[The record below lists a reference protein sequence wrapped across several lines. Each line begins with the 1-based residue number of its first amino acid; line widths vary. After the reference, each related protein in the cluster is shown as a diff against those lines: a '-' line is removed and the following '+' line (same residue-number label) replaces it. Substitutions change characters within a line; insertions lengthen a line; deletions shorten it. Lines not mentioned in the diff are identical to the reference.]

1 MKGIVLAGGTG
12 SRLMPITAGT
22 SKQLLPIYDK
32 PMIFYPLSVLM
43 LAGIRDILIIA
54 APESMASMRG
64 LLGDGAHLG
73 MNLTYAE
80 QPEPRGIADAYIIGA
95 DHVGNDRSALI
106 LGDNLFHGAGFQDLL
121 REAREKSDGCTLFG
135 YPVADPERYAVA
147 ETDAH
152 GNLIGIEEK
161 PTCPASKNAIT
172 GLYFYDSDVVEMA
185 RGLRPSHRGELEITD
200 VNKLYL
206 EAHGARLVQLG
217 RGFTWL
223 DAGTFRSLLDASQ
236 YVQVLMDRQGVRVA
250 CLEEIALRMGFI
262 DAEQCRELGQAMGDS
277 GYGRYVREVA
287 EALA

>member
-12 SRLMPITAGT
+12 SRLLPITAGT

-43 LAGIRDILIIA
+43 LAGIRDVLIIA
-54 APESMASMRG
+54 APASMPAMQG
-64 LLGDGAHLG
+64 LLGDGARLG
-73 MNLTYAE
+73 MNLSYAE

-95 DHVGNDRSALI
+95 KHVGNERSALI

-121 REAREKSDGCTLFG
+121 REAREKTGGCTLFG

-147 ETDAH
+147 ETDAQ

-161 PTCPASKNAIT
+161 PSRPVSNNAIT
-172 GLYFYDSDVVEMA
+172 GLYFYDSDVVELA

-206 EAHGARLVQLG
+206 EAHRARLVPLG

-250 CLEEIALRMGFI
+250 CVEEIALRMGFI
-262 DAEQCRELGQAMGDS
+262 SAAQCHELGLAMGHS
-277 GYGRYVREVA
+277 GYGRYVCDVA
-287 EALA
+287 ASMA